1 MDLPKDLYYTKDHE
15 WVQYDGQIVTIGI
28 TDFAQSELGDVI
40 FLEFPDVGQDLIQ
53 NDPFGTIEAVKTVA
67 DLNAPVAGNVLETNA
82 ELEDAPELVNQD
94 PYGKGWMIKIEVEDD
109 SAKAELLSAE
119 EYEASFN

>member
-94 PYGKGWMIKIEVEDD
+94 PYGKGWMIKIEVEDN
-109 SAKAELLSAE
+109 SGKAELLSAE

>member
-1 MDLPKDLYYTKDHE
+1 VDLPKDLYYTKDHE
-15 WVQYDGQIVTIGI
+15 WVQYDEQIVTIGI

-109 SAKAELLSAE
+109 SGKAELLSAE

>member
-1 MDLPKDLYYTKDHE
+1 VDLPKDLYYTKDHE

-109 SAKAELLSAE
+109 SAKVELLSAE

>member
-15 WVQYDGQIVTIGI
+15 WIQYDGQIVTIGI

-109 SAKAELLSAE
+109 SGKAELLSAE
-119 EYEASFN
+119 EYEAAFN

>member
-1 MDLPKDLYYTKDHE
+1 VDLPKDLYYTKDHE

-109 SAKAELLSAE
+109 SGKAELLSAE

>member
-109 SAKAELLSAE
+109 SGKAELLSAE

>member
-1 MDLPKDLYYTKDHE
+1 VDLPKDLYYTKDHE

-67 DLNAPVAGNVLETNA
+67 DLNAPVSGNVLETNA
-82 ELEDAPELVNQD
+82 ELEDTPEFVNQD

>member
-1 MDLPKDLYYTKDHE
+1 VDLPKDLYYTKDHE